1 MRFQSQ
7 VAEKMVWL
15 DNYSWIKMA
24 KEKFTLSESQKAL
37 ILEKFQSGIQDM
49 DVLTKLAWEDQTID
63 GRHAKGRAVK
73 KFLVENELKYKTLH
87 HERVD
92 KVELTPEMGE
102 QILAEARKGKGH
114 LEIAQIVF
122 PDRQVKKLSR
132 EWRAVLNFI
141 TAHAPD
147 MPRNS
152 NDDPAVTK
160 YVAPR
165 EPSRVIKKINEA
177 TGLNL
182 DSDIEKLSHKYKQLV
197 EKLTINLADL
207 RFKRICDSY
216 ASMKDRD
223 LFEQQF
229 ISQTWDKPD
238 LTKEELNMYMSVC
251 KDIVTAE
258 QLTAQI
264 NTLNEFFATMEDAS
278 ELTVRFS
285 DTCKA
290 KTDEYN
296 QCQKRISDNIKKL
309 QGDRSERLKG
319 QKRDETSFITIV
331 QMAQEE
337 QERKNMLRLAEL
349 QKRAIEDEANRLES
363 MDELMCRIFGVSK
376 EEVI

>member
-1 MRFQSQ
+1 
-7 VAEKMVWL
+7 
-15 DNYSWIKMA
+15 MA
-24 KEKFTLSESQKAL
+24 KEKFILDDAQKAL
-37 ILEKFQSGIQDM
+37 ILEKYQGGVQDM
-49 DVLTKLAWEDQTID
+49 DMLTKLAWNDQTID

-73 KFLVENELKYKTLH
+73 KFLVENELQYKTLH

-102 QILAEARKGKGH
+102 TILAEARKGKGH

-141 TAHAPD
+141 NAHAPD
-147 MPRNS
+147 MPRQGG
-152 NDDPAVTK
+152 DDPSATK
-160 YVAPR
+160 YFAPK
-165 EPSRVIKKINEA
+165 EPARVIKKINDA

-182 DSDIEKLSHKYKQLV
+182 DTDIQKLSHKYKQLV
-197 EKLTINLADL
+197 EKLTINLSDL

-238 LTKEELNMYMSVC
+238 LTKEELNMYMNVC

-309 QGDRSERLKG
+309 QGDRSERLKNQRG
-319 QKRDETSFITIV
+319 DDTSFIQIV
-331 QMAQEE
+331 HLFQEE
-337 QERKNMLRLAEL
+337 QSRKEMLRLAEI
-349 QKRAIEDEANRLES
+349 QRAAIEEEATRLEN
-363 MDELMCRIFGVSK
+363 MDSWMCRVLGVSK

>member
-1 MRFQSQ
+1 
-7 VAEKMVWL
+7 
-15 DNYSWIKMA
+15 MA

-37 ILEKFQSGIQDM
+37 ILEKFQSGMQDM

-102 QILAEARKGKGH
+102 TILAEARKGKGH

-147 MPRNS
+147 MPRNV

-165 EPSRVIKKINEA
+165 EPARVIKKINEA

-182 DSDIEKLSHKYKQLV
+182 DSDIEKLSHKYRQLV

-223 LFEQQF
+223 LFEQQY

-238 LTKEELNMYMSVC
+238 LTKEEINMYMSVC

-258 QLTAQI
+258 QLSGHI
-264 NTLNEFFATMEDAS
+264 NVLNGFFESMEDAS

-285 DTCKA
+285 DTLKA

-296 QCQKRISDNIKKL
+296 QCQKRISDNVKKL

-337 QERKNMLRLAEL
+337 QERKNMVRLAEL
-349 QKRAIEDEANRLES
+349 QRRAIEDEANRLES

>member
-1 MRFQSQ
+1 
-7 VAEKMVWL
+7 
-15 DNYSWIKMA
+15 MA
-24 KEKFTLSESQKAL
+24 KEHFILTDNQKSL
-37 ILEKFQSGIQDM
+37 ILEKFQSGVQDM
-49 DVLTKLAWEDQTID
+49 DMLTKLAWEDQTID

-92 KVELTPEMGE
+92 RVELTPEMGE
-102 QILAEARKGKGH
+102 TILAEARKGKGH
-114 LEIAQIVF
+114 LEIAQIIF

-147 MPRNS
+147 MPRQT

-160 YVAPR
+160 YTSPK
-165 EPSRVIKKINEA
+165 EPARVIKKINDA

-182 DSDIEKLSHKYKQLV
+182 DTDVEKLSNKYRILV
-197 EKLTINLADL
+197 DKLTISLADL
-207 RFKRICDSY
+207 RFRRICDSY
-216 ASMKDRD
+216 ASMRDRD
-223 LFEQQF
+223 LFEQQY

-238 LTKEELNMYMSVC
+238 LTKEEVNMYMSVC

-258 QLTAQI
+258 QLSGHI
-264 NTLNEFFATMEDAS
+264 NTLNSFFESMEDAS

-285 DTCKA
+285 DTLKA

-319 QKRDETSFITIV
+319 QKRDEVSFISVV

-349 QKRAIEDEANRLES
+349 QRRAIEDEANRLEN

-376 EEVI
+376 EEVV